1 MGLGNNKLFAIRLKG
16 VCHGNL
22 ADNCS
27 PGLTYVV
34 AKSMDKAYNAVRLLY
49 GSDPNYEGKSK
60 DFELD
65 TIVLVADESNPNS
78 CDSDSFKLIIA
89 DDFFNKFK
97 TNDNKIDLEA
107 IKDFVED
114 ENEQHEKDKPDDTDI
129 DDNEEP
135 MEF

>member
-1 MGLGNNKLFAIRLKG
+1 MGLGNRKLFAVRLKG

-34 AKSMDKAYNAVRLLY
+34 STSMDKAYNAVCLLY
-49 GSDPNYEGKSK
+49 GSDPNFEGKRK

-78 CDSDSFKLIIA
+78 CESDSFKLIMA

-97 TNDNKIDLEA
+97 SDNNKIDLDA

-114 ENEQHEKDKPDDTDI
+114 ENEQQEKENPKEDTSD
-129 DDNEEP
+129 EEP